1 MHIWYEL
8 ETEII
13 AGDMV
18 SAMEKNVIYSPLVGE
33 AISISEVL
41 DNTDDFVVERK
52 IILWRQARVVVNLH
66 SLF

>member
-41 DNTDDFVVERK
+41 DNTDAFVVERK
-52 IILWRQARVVVNLH
+52 IILWRRARVVVNLH